1 MSPSTSPITRYP
13 TIDLDGPTV
22 TTYLAEHPSISPHK
36 AAARLFPKPFFLKR
50 IWLRIAIKDNL
61 YHRTEPTP
69 EQIETAFRSGRWST
83 DPSRPNRPGDLFLK
97 MYADVLLCLERNQ
110 LSGLVSPPLI
120 GSCGVMPLTILSV
133 IPDIM
138 QHYYD
143 CIVLAKREVLLA
155 TNYLQKSDSQRTIC
169 AALKELSHRVGE
181 RNQAEKVVVKLIY
194 DRGNWKQVFKNHQSV
209 KPNTSAWDEVG
220 LPSLDDIP
228 NLQLEVINFHRVIL
242 GTFHAKFLV
251 VDRTVALLNSNN
263 IQDRP
268 NVEMMIHLEGPIVDS
283 FYDMF
288 LISWNN
294 AFKVPLPFL
303 TSSANSIASNQPT
316 SQSSSREYRFAS
328 DNPFLR
334 AVDVVK
340 SAQDARATLNREAE
354 TDRITSASQQQDS
367 GGLGFA
373 AVVRDLMDERKRS
386 RQNPPEP
393 TARGGEDSHSPVALA
408 SSRWTSA
415 VHQLIEDRRK
425 AKGVGTATAGE
436 LQSTATH
443 HNLAPEMTE
452 VTSFTNRRSMPTEDA
467 LASTSI
473 KPPSGSPTTTVVES
487 GCSDSAHL
495 PTASQVSLDVRPPRV
510 AKVSIN
516 AEPSNPRNSQV
527 HHERGASNDTAVTR
541 VTQSSQPRQ
550 RSKGLKQVQS
560 RMRALSDA
568 LNAGTLRRA
577 QANVSEDHPISDF
590 QPHTIHS
597 AHREFPIVMVN
608 RPPHGLPGHN
618 DIRVPQNAAWIAG
631 FKYAKKK
638 VFIQTPTLNSSPV
651 VRMCIDTAERG
662 VLVILYLDLGFNDK
676 GESIPFQGGTNQEVV
691 VKMYKLLRK
700 CNKQK
705 YLKVYWYT
713 GKDQIRPINAVLKS
727 RNCHVKFMA
736 IDDEVGIQGNGN
748 QDTQSWFHSQE
759 INVMIDS
766 KQVVGE
772 WMHALISNQNTQ
784 LYGKVGPDGI
794 WRDEAGHTVDYYDNP
809 KMAKQKKPSIVSEKK
824 AEATGLTTHDTT
836 ATTVDAIESE
846 PFLNATAHATDNQV
860 AEDGTLPDSVK
871 HQE

>member
-1 MSPSTSPITRYP
+1 MSSSSPIARYP
-13 TIDLDGPTV
+13 TIDLDGPTI
-22 TTYLAEHPSISPHK
+22 TTYLAQHPSISPHK

-83 DPSRPNRPGDLFLK
+83 DPNRPNRPGDLFLK
-97 MYADVLLCLERNQ
+97 MYADVLLCLQRNQ

-181 RNQAEKVVVKLIY
+181 RNQTEKVVVKLIY

-251 VDRTVALLNSNN
+251 VDRSVALLNSNN

-294 AFKVPLPFL
+294 AFKVSLPFL
-303 TSSANSIASNQPT
+303 ASSTNSLASDQAT
-316 SQSSSREYRFAS
+316 SQRSCREYRFGF

-334 AVDVVK
+334 AIDVVK

-354 TDRITSASQQQDS
+354 NDRITSVSQQES
-367 GGLGFA
+367 GSLGFA
-373 AVVRDLMDERKRS
+373 AVVRDLMEERKRS
-386 RQNPPEP
+386 RQTLQDS
-393 TARGGEDSHSPVALA
+393 TARGGDDSHSM
-408 SSRWTSA
+408 SSSARWTSA
-415 VHQLIEDRRK
+415 VQQLIEDHRK
-425 AKGVGTATAGE
+425 GKGVGTATAGD
-436 LQSTATH
+436 STATH
-443 HNLAPEMTE
+443 HNLAPEMVE
-452 VTSFTNRRSMPTEDA
+452 VSSAT
-467 LASTSI
+467 I

-487 GCSDSAHL
+487 GCSDFAHL
-495 PTASQVSLDVRPPRV
+495 TTGSQVSLDARSARV
-510 AKVSIN
+510 PKVSIN
-516 AEPSNPRNSQV
+516 APPSNPLNLHV
-527 HHERGASNDTAVTR
+527 HHQRDASNDTAVTW
-541 VTQSSQPRQ
+541 TAHSNQPRQ

-590 QPHTIHS
+590 KPHTIHS
-597 AHREFPIVMVN
+597 AHPEFPIVMVN

-651 VRMCIDTAERG
+651 VRMCLDAAERG

-691 VKMYKLLRK
+691 IRMYKRLRK
-700 CNKQK
+700 CNKQE

-766 KQVVGE
+766 KQMVGE

-784 LYGKVGPDGI
+784 LYGKVGLDGI
-794 WRDEAGHTVDYYDNP
+794 WRDGAGHTVDYYDNP
-809 KMAKQKKPSIVSEKK
+809 KMVKQKKPSALNEKK
-824 AEATGLTTHDTT
+824 AEAAGLRTDDTT
-836 ATTVDAIESE
+836 VTAVNTVASE
-846 PFLNATAHATDNQV
+846 PFSNGTPTPNDDNQIAATV
-860 AEDGTLPDSVK
+860 TPRHLVDR
-871 HQE
+871 QE